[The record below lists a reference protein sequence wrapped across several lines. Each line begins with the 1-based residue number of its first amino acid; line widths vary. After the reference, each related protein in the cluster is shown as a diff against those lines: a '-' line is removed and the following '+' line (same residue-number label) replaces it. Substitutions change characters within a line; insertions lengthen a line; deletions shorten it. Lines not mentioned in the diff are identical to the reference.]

1 MAEKAPMTKFPENQ
15 TLGAKKRPA
24 SSNFN
29 FTGREDIIMDSKIAE
44 ELKQFEEHLDDIT
57 CLECGYEGTVGI
69 ISEEPT
75 FHFWKY
81 FLSTASFV
89 FSIFVI
95 GLFVDNESM
104 ILYPLLS
111 IDLSS
116 KYYPYPIY
124 VW

>member
-1 MAEKAPMTKFPENQ
+1 
-15 TLGAKKRPA
+15 
-24 SSNFN
+24 
-29 FTGREDIIMDSKIAE
+29 MDPKIAE

-89 FSIFVI
+89 FAIFVI

-111 IDLSS
+111 INLFGVALFIYLQNIIPIPYMCGRNFEVHCPNCKKDIELTY
-116 KYYPYPIY
+116 KY
-124 VW
+124 WN